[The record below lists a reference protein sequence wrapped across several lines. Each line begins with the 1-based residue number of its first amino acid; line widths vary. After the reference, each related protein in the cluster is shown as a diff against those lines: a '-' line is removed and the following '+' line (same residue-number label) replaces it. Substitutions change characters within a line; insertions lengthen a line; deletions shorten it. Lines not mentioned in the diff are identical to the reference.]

1 MSQLIEN
8 ITQSMGDLD
17 DDKVYQLVQEALD
30 NGASKL
36 DIIAG
41 LQKGMGIVGELFSSN
56 EYYVADLAFSAEIF
70 EEASKLFG
78 DDDNGESLYGKFV
91 LGTVYTDLHD
101 IGKNIV
107 HSIFKCNGFE
117 VIDLG
122 IDVEPETFIEA
133 IKAHDPKV
141 VGISALL
148 TTSFE
153 PMKDVITQI
162 REAGLAEGRLILI
175 GGAPIDQHTCE
186 HVGADDFVNDAQKG
200 FEKARAFVEN
210 N

>member
-1 MSQLIEN
+1 MSQLIEK
-8 ITQSMGDLD
+8 ITESMGDLD
-17 DDKVYQLVQEALD
+17 DEKVYELVKEALD
-30 NGASKL
+30 KGFSKL
-36 DIIAG
+36 EILEG
-41 LQKGMGIVGELFSSN
+41 LQKGMGIVGDLFSAH
-56 EYYVADLAFSAEIF
+56 EYFVADLTFSAEIF
-70 EEASKLFG
+70 EEASKYFG
-78 DDDNGESLYGKFV
+78 DDDAEEARYGKFV

-122 IDVEPETFIEA
+122 IDVQPETFIEA
-133 IKAHDPKV
+133 IKKHDPKV
-141 VGISALL
+141 IGISALL

-162 REAGLAEGRLILI
+162 REAGLAEGRMILI
-175 GGAPIDQHTCE
+175 GGAPIDQHTCD
-186 HVGADDFVNDAQKG
+186 HCGADDFVNDAQKG

>member
-1 MSQLIEN
+1 MSQIIEN
-8 ITQSMGDLD
+8 ITKAMGDLED
-17 DDKVYQLVQEALD
+17 DQVYQLVQEALND
-30 NGASKL
+30 GISKL
-36 DIIAG
+36 DIIGG
-41 LQKGMGIVGELFSSN
+41 LQKGMGIVGDLFSSN
-56 EYYVADLAFSAEIF
+56 EYFVADLVFSAEIF
-70 EEASKLFG
+70 EEASKFFA
-78 DDDNGESLYGKFV
+78 DDENGESRYGKFV

-122 IDVEPETFIEA
+122 IDVQPDKFIEA
-133 IKAHDPKV
+133 IKEHDPKV
-141 VGISALL
+141 IGISALL

-162 REAGLAEGRLILI
+162 REAGLAEGRMILI
-175 GGAPIDQHTCE
+175 GGAPIDQNTCE

-200 FEKARAFVEN
+200 FEKARTFVEN